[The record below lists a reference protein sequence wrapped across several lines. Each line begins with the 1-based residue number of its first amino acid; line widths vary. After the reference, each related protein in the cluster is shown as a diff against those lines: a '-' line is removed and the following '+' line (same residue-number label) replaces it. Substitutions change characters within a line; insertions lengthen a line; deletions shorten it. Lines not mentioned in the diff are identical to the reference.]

1 MFNNQ
6 TETLPDTSAHPST
19 KKGVTALMPPPI
31 EILAKELEVDSVKVE
46 FLAGDGSDRCYFRIQ
61 GPELTRPV
69 VLMQLSENDAI
80 KLRGNRY
87 DWISISETL
96 SNNRIFVPKLQ
107 KIIKDWSALIIE
119 DYGDAMFE
127 STVIQ
132 AIHAGNFDAIEQ
144 LYTQATKIIKVLLN
158 IRGAPGDVWST
169 RSFDVEKF
177 VWEMN
182 FFNKYFLQLVCN
194 IHMDTNQ
201 EQLFHEE
208 SMRLAQFLSQD
219 SKWFVHRDYHSR
231 NIMVKDDRLAL
242 IDFQDARLG
251 PASYDLVS
259 LCFDSYVPLSMDF
272 RKSVFDKGVAEIAAQ
287 GGVEASASILTYFRP
302 MLLQRQ
308 LKAIGSFG
316 YLTKEKKRGDYLK
329 YVTPALQTLD
339 PDLIFDDRWPFLSKT
354 LIQLIGDAW
363 G

>member
-1 MFNNQ
+1 
-6 TETLPDTSAHPST
+6 
-19 KKGVTALMPPPI
+19 
-31 EILAKELEVDSVKVE
+31 
-46 FLAGDGSDRCYFRIQ
+46 
-61 GPELTRPV
+61 
-69 VLMQLSENDAI
+69 
-80 KLRGNRY
+80 
-87 DWISISETL
+87 
-96 SNNRIFVPKLQ
+96 
-107 KIIKDWSALIIE
+107 
-119 DYGDAMFE
+119 
-127 STVIQ
+127 
-132 AIHAGNFDAIEQ
+132 
-144 LYTQATKIIKVLLN
+144 
-158 IRGAPGDVWST
+158 
-169 RSFDVEKF
+169 
-177 VWEMN
+177 
-182 FFNKYFLQLVCN
+182 
-194 IHMDTNQ
+194 
-201 EQLFHEE
+201 
-208 SMRLAQFLSQD
+208 MRLAQFLSQD